1 MKIMTK
7 ATPGR
12 RGSAEETLKWKVEF
26 ANSQGLR
33 GLFIWAVTQDTA
45 KHDLLDAFL
54 QPDGLG
60 KFKKRNGVRSAVD
73 DWDTKTFDNCEFSV
87 SKCNHKN
94 HLVSKSAVASAV

>member
-1 MKIMTK
+1 M
-7 ATPGR
+7 
-12 RGSAEETLKWKVEF
+12 
-26 ANSQGLR
+26 
-33 GLFIWAVTQDTA
+33 FIWAVTQDTA

-73 DWDTKTFDNCEFSV
+73 DWDTKTFDNCEFSGKKSNPSGAGEISTLPV